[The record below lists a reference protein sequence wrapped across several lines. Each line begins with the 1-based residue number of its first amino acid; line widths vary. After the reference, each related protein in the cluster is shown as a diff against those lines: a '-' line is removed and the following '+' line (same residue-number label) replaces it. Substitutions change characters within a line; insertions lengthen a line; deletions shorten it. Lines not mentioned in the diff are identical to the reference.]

1 MKSYIKTLIPATCF
15 MLGLGMTSCV
25 GDLDVE
31 PIDERTD
38 MTVDPIGLY
47 NKCFANMGQEGNAGA
62 NGSSDIDGIDG
73 GTSAFVRQIWN
84 AQELTTDEAHCP
96 WGDEGIP
103 AFNHNQWGASHPM
116 LRGLYYRLYNGVT
129 LCNHY
134 LEVASDYDAQMT
146 AEVRYARALY
156 YYYLIDGWGDVGFT
170 TVAAGKAPEQQSR
183 ATTWQWIMDEL
194 NDIEGQL
201 SEAKPKTDG
210 GVFTGGKSTGYG
222 RPDKAAVW
230 MLRTRMYLNAEVY
243 IGKPMWAEAKAEA
256 KKIIDS
262 AYKLNTQETKNGWT
276 AYQQLF
282 MGDNGSNG
290 ASVEAILPIMQ
301 DGKMCTAWGCTM
313 FLIGGTYKDDMIDG
327 QFAAGNGTTEN
338 WQGNRARRDLVQK
351 FFPNLDAPN
360 VSTADMQAA
369 AGDDR
374 ALFWGIDRTIDIT
387 NESKFEEGFSVT
399 KFCNYYS
406 DGSAAHSS
414 QFPDTDFFLM
424 RAAEAYLA
432 FGEAD
437 ARLNNNAASAEGIQV
452 LNQIRQRA
460 HAATKANWTLS
471 EIENEWSREFY
482 FEGLR
487 RTTLIRFGHFGGQN
501 GYNWA
506 WKGGVANGANFDAHL
521 NVFAFPNTDI
531 AVNPNL
537 KQNAGY

>member
-1 MKSYIKTLIPATCF
+1 MKSYIKTLIPAAIF
-15 MLGLGMTSCV
+15 MVGLGVTSCV

-62 NGSSDIDGIDG
+62 NGASDIDGIDG

-156 YYYLIDGWGDVGFT
+156 YYYLIDGWGDVAFT
-170 TVAAGKAPEQQSR
+170 TEAAGKAPAQQSR

-194 NDIEGQL
+194 NAIEEQL
-201 SEAKPKTDG
+201 ADAQPKTDG

-256 KKIIDS
+256 KKVIDS
-262 AYKLNTQETKNGWT
+262 PYKLNTQATKNGWT

-327 QFAAGNGTTEN
+327 QFTAGNGTTEN

-437 ARLNNNAASAEGIQV
+437 ARLNNNAASAEGIQI